1 MSSSSTSRRR
11 RSTRPGAAIVRVLL
25 EELRG
30 RGVSVLLNSHL
41 LSEIELV
48 CDRVAI
54 LRAGEVVAAGSPAEL
69 SRPRGVELETD
80 EGMRTIEGA
89 TREDAARLVAE
100 AVAAGRRVYGVRVLT
115 STLEDTYLE
124 AVGGRGVVSAVLTI
138 AGYGFR
144 EAVRRKVFA
153 VVVLLTAAFLVLF
166 WLANHYVF
174 TRLSTI
180 TPPADVHVDTRT
192 FAGAFLLGLA
202 MFATLFLGV
211 VLAVFLTLGVVSG
224 DAERG
229 LLQPL
234 VVRPDRRTTLLL
246 SRFLGAAAVCIVY
259 VLAVYG
265 IALAIID
272 LTGHWTP
279 PSKVA
284 PGLELAGGVVIVI
297 ALSILGSVVL
307 SSTANGIAVFMLFG
321 AGLTAGLLGTI
332 GHALNSHTIQHASKV
347 AAWAL
352 PFEALYQD
360 GLRLISSNASGLT
373 GFLLQLGP
381 FGGAYVH
388 GWGIRVWSAGYLCR
402 RARPR
407 GARLLAAR
415 SLGSRGEGDRD
426 FAREPRVLRHERPVR
441 RLRAAAALAVEMRED
456 VRRHR
461 LAAHGGRRCSRER
474 LFDERL
480 HVFERLVRRPAEEEP
495 GAAELASAPPRRAP
509 PPPPTRRAPRR
520 AGRPPRR
527 RRAAACRRGTRAP
540 ARRATPAPPPS
551 RARRAAT

>member
-1 MSSSSTSRRR
+1 M
-11 RSTRPGAAIVRVLL
+11 
-25 EELRG
+25 
-30 RGVSVLLNSHL
+30 
-41 LSEIELV
+41 
-48 CDRVAI
+48 
-54 LRAGEVVAAGSPAEL
+54 
-69 SRPRGVELETD
+69 
-80 EGMRTIEGA
+80 
-89 TREDAARLVAE
+89 
-100 AVAAGRRVYGVRVLT
+100 
-115 STLEDTYLE
+115 
-124 AVGGRGVVSAVLTI
+124 SAVLTI

-144 EAVRRKVFA
+144 EAVRRRVFT

-166 WLANHYVF
+166 WMANHYVF

-180 TPPADVHVDTRT
+180 TPPTDIHVDTRT

-234 VVRPDRRTTLLL
+234 VVRPVGRATLLL
-246 SRFLGAAAVCIVY
+246 SRFLGAAVVCIVY

-272 LTGHWTP
+272 QTGHWTP
-279 PSKVA
+279 PSKLA

-332 GHALNSHTIQHASKV
+332 GHALNSHAIKHASTI
-347 AAWAL
+347 AAWVL

-360 GLRLISSNASGLT
+360 GLRLIASNTTGIA

-388 GWGIRVWSAGYLCR
+388 GWGIRVWSAGYLVV
-402 RARPR
+402 A
-407 GARLLAAR
+407 L
-415 SLGSRGEGDRD
+415 
-426 FAREPRVLRHERPVR
+426 
-441 RLRAAAALAVEMRED
+441 ALAVFAFS
-456 VRRHR
+456 RRD
-461 LAAHGGRRCSRER
+461 L
-474 LFDERL
+474 
-480 HVFERLVRRPAEEEP
+480 
-495 GAAELASAPPRRAP
+495 
-509 PPPPTRRAPRR
+509 
-520 AGRPPRR
+520 
-527 RRAAACRRGTRAP
+527 
-540 ARRATPAPPPS
+540 
-551 RARRAAT
+551 

>member
-1 MSSSSTSRRR
+1 MT
-11 RSTRPGAAIVRVLL
+11 
-25 EELRG
+25 
-30 RGVSVLLNSHL
+30 
-41 LSEIELV
+41 
-48 CDRVAI
+48 
-54 LRAGEVVAAGSPAEL
+54 
-69 SRPRGVELETD
+69 
-80 EGMRTIEGA
+80 
-89 TREDAARLVAE
+89 
-100 AVAAGRRVYGVRVLT
+100 
-115 STLEDTYLE
+115 
-124 AVGGRGVVSAVLTI
+124 AVLTI

-144 EAVRRKVFA
+144 EAVRRKVFV
-153 VVVLLTAAFLVLF
+153 VVVLLTAVFLALF

-234 VVRPDRRTTLLL
+234 VVRPVSRTRLLL
-246 SRFLGAAAVCIVY
+246 SRFVGAAVVCVVY

-265 IALAIID
+265 IAVAIID

-279 PSKVA
+279 PSVLG

-297 ALSILGSVVL
+297 ALSILGSVFL

-332 GHALNSHTIQHASKV
+332 GHALNSLTIEHASRD
-347 AAWAL
+347 AAYAL

-360 GLRLISSNASGLT
+360 GLRLISSNATGVT

-388 GWGIRVWSAGYLCR
+388 GWGIRVWAAVYLCIALGLALFGFSR
-402 RARPR
+402 RD
-407 GARLLAAR
+407 L
-415 SLGSRGEGDRD
+415 
-426 FAREPRVLRHERPVR
+426 
-441 RLRAAAALAVEMRED
+441 
-456 VRRHR
+456 
-461 LAAHGGRRCSRER
+461 
-474 LFDERL
+474 
-480 HVFERLVRRPAEEEP
+480 
-495 GAAELASAPPRRAP
+495 
-509 PPPPTRRAPRR
+509 
-520 AGRPPRR
+520 
-527 RRAAACRRGTRAP
+527 
-540 ARRATPAPPPS
+540 
-551 RARRAAT
+551 

>member
-1 MSSSSTSRRR
+1 VT
-11 RSTRPGAAIVRVLL
+11 
-25 EELRG
+25 
-30 RGVSVLLNSHL
+30 
-41 LSEIELV
+41 
-48 CDRVAI
+48 
-54 LRAGEVVAAGSPAEL
+54 
-69 SRPRGVELETD
+69 
-80 EGMRTIEGA
+80 
-89 TREDAARLVAE
+89 
-100 AVAAGRRVYGVRVLT
+100 
-115 STLEDTYLE
+115 
-124 AVGGRGVVSAVLTI
+124 AVLTI

-153 VVVLLTAAFLVLF
+153 VVVLLTAVFLALF

-234 VVRPDRRTTLLL
+234 VVRPVSRTALLL
-246 SRFLGAAAVCIVY
+246 SRFLGAAVVCVVY

-265 IALAIID
+265 ISVAIID
-272 LTGHWTP
+272 QTGHWTP
-279 PSKVA
+279 PSALA

-297 ALSILGSVVL
+297 ALSILGSVFL

-332 GHALNSHTIQHASKV
+332 GHALNSVTIEHASRD
-347 AAWAL
+347 AAYAL

-360 GLRLISSNASGLT
+360 GLRLISSNATGVT

-388 GWGIRVWSAGYLCR
+388 GWGIRVWAAGYLVV
-402 RARPR
+402 AL
-407 GARLLAAR
+407 GLALLAF
-415 SLGSRGEGDRD
+415 SRRD
-426 FAREPRVLRHERPVR
+426 L
-441 RLRAAAALAVEMRED
+441 
-456 VRRHR
+456 
-461 LAAHGGRRCSRER
+461 
-474 LFDERL
+474 
-480 HVFERLVRRPAEEEP
+480 
-495 GAAELASAPPRRAP
+495 
-509 PPPPTRRAPRR
+509 
-520 AGRPPRR
+520 
-527 RRAAACRRGTRAP
+527 
-540 ARRATPAPPPS
+540 
-551 RARRAAT
+551 